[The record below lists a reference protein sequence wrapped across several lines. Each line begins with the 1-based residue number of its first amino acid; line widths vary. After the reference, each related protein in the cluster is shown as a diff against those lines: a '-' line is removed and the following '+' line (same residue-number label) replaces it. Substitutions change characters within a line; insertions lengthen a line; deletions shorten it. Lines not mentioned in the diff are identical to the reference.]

1 MIGPKSL
8 QQVNLLLDE
17 LASTSLFSDKS
28 IHSARP
34 LSQKRS
40 KLAILRSLY
49 ESLPALDAAYLTQ
62 IILKDLRPILYAPPA
77 ASTSR
82 VLLEYNTNS
91 KLMLTKEQFMMTWDP
106 SGSMLKMY
114 RVRANMTE
122 AALGFEAGGV
132 ISYAKPCLGVP
143 VEVRPLNSA
152 LSVV

>member
-1 MIGPKSL
+1 LIGPKSL

-91 KLMLTKEQFMMTWDP
+91 KLVLTKEQFMMTWDP

-132 ISYAKPCLGVP
+132 ISHAKPCLGVP

-152 LSVV
+152 LSAV